1 MTDNELSAIID
12 SASMIVDGYAFSQIG
27 EDNIRCV
34 GINKPHHAAIMRQDG
49 EVLETNMDDVELDI
63 VGEYTAAR
71 AFMKASKTKMLDNRT
86 TNTAYK
92 R

>member
-63 VGEYTAAR
+63 VGEYWQRNKKYMEEELYAEI
-71 AFMKASKTKMLDNRT
+71 L
-86 TNTAYK
+86 
-92 R
+92 

>member
-49 EVLETNMDDVELDI
+49 EVLETNLDDVELDI
-63 VGEYTAAR
+63 VGEYWQRNKKYMEEEQYAEI
-71 AFMKASKTKMLDNRT
+71 L
-86 TNTAYK
+86 
-92 R
+92 

>member
-34 GINKPHHAAIMRQDG
+34 GINKPHHASFMRHVG
-49 EVLETNMDDVELDI
+49 EVMENKMYVVVLDI
-63 VGEYTAAR
+63 VGEYWQRNKKYMEEEQYAEI
-71 AFMKASKTKMLDNRT
+71 L
-86 TNTAYK
+86 
-92 R
+92 

>member
-63 VGEYTAAR
+63 VGEYWQKKKKYMEEEQYAEI
-71 AFMKASKTKMLDNRT
+71 L
-86 TNTAYK
+86 
-92 R
+92 

>member
-34 GINKPHHAAIMRQDG
+34 GINKPHHAVIMRQDG

-63 VGEYTAAR
+63 VGEYWQRNKKYMEEEQYAEI
-71 AFMKASKTKMLDNRT
+71 L
-86 TNTAYK
+86 
-92 R
+92 

>member
-63 VGEYTAAR
+63 VGEYWQRNKKYMEEEQYAEI
-71 AFMKASKTKMLDNRT
+71 L
-86 TNTAYK
+86 
-92 R
+92 